1 MTGSLRNKLLL
12 YLALITCILWVG
24 IAPWLYI
31 TIKSNV
37 REVLDDRL
45 AASANMLATMVKE
58 YGLDRAGLN
67 PEDFSK
73 HYYSHQSP
81 PDSIACRVSRLDGT
95 MIASSGEGNPQ
106 ILQSVP
112 EGYSFAHDDGL
123 IWRVYRLSRNGI
135 TVTTAEKI
143 DKRRQL
149 LNFILIGVMVPL
161 IFAVLAMLTTLYFII
176 KQVFKPLTKLES
188 QFASRSG
195 DSLSSIA
202 IEGVPF
208 EIKGVITEFNSL
220 LERVQTVI
228 ENERRFTA
236 NAAHE
241 LRTPLAGIS
250 TQLQIAMLKADK
262 NSQDCLQKAEVAVKQ
277 LSQMLDQ
284 LLMLARLD
292 SSQITTV
299 SSQTD
304 AESITDKALE
314 PLLPLARERE
324 IIINKQYQ
332 PGELN
337 LPEELAVL
345 ALRNAIKNAIQFSSA
360 GQTVSIRVSAD
371 RKITR
376 WEIEDAGGGVP
387 ESMLPSIT
395 QRFVHDRKKGNFGLG
410 LSITKA
416 IIELLQGS
424 LMLQNT
430 ANGFRVTICL
440 PNGSSSPADG
450 TQSEITT

>member
-1 MTGSLRNKLLL
+1 MTGSIRNKLLL
-12 YLALITCILWVG
+12 YLVLITLILWIG

-37 REVLDDRL
+37 KEVLDDRL

-73 HYYSHQSP
+73 RYSSQQTS

-95 MIASSGEGNPQ
+95 MIASSGGGHRQ

-112 EGYSFAHDDGL
+112 EGYSFAYDDGQV
-123 IWRVYRLSRNGI
+123 WRVYRLSRNGI
-135 TVTTAEKI
+135 NVTTAEKI

-161 IFAVLAMLTTLYFII
+161 IFAVMAMLITVYFII
-176 KQVFKPLTKLES
+176 KQVFQPLTKLER

-195 DSLSSIA
+195 NSLSPIA
-202 IEGVPF
+202 TQDVPV
-208 EIKGVITEFNSL
+208 EIRGVITEFNQL
-220 LERVQTVI
+220 LERVSTVI

-236 NAAHE
+236 DAAHE

-250 TQLQIAMLKADK
+250 TQLQVAMIRADK
-262 NSQDCLQKAEVAVKQ
+262 DTLDSLQKAELAVKQ

-299 SSQTD
+299 SSLTD

-314 PLLPLARERE
+314 PLLSLASQKE
-324 IIINKQYQ
+324 IVIKKEYQ
-332 PGELN
+332 FCELN

-345 ALRNAIKNAIQFSSA
+345 ALRNAIKNAIQFSLA
-360 GQTVSIRVSAD
+360 GQSVSIRISANH
-371 RKITR
+371 KITR
-376 WEIEDAGGGVP
+376 WEIEDTAGGVP

-416 IIELLQGS
+416 IVELLQGS

-440 PNGSSSPADG
+440 PNSSPSP
-450 TQSEITT
+450 TEVTPS

>member
-1 MTGSLRNKLLL
+1 MIGSIRNKLLL
-12 YLALITCILWVG
+12 YLVLITLILWVG
-24 IAPWLYI
+24 IAPWLYV

-37 REVLDDRL
+37 KEVLDDRL

-67 PEDFSK
+67 PKDFSRR
-73 HYYSHQSP
+73 YSSQQSS

-95 MIASSGEGNPQ
+95 MIASSGGGHRQ

-112 EGYSFAHDDGL
+112 EGYSFAYDDGQV
-123 IWRVYRLSRNGI
+123 WRVYRLSRNGI
-135 TVTTAEKI
+135 NVTTAEKI

-161 IFAVLAMLTTLYFII
+161 IFAVMAMLITVYFIT
-176 KQVFKPLTKLES
+176 KQVFRPLTKLER

-195 DSLSSIA
+195 NSLSPIA
-202 IEGVPF
+202 TQDVPV
-208 EIKGVITEFNSL
+208 EIRGVITEFNQL
-220 LERVQTVI
+220 LERVSIVI

-236 NAAHE
+236 DAAHE
-241 LRTPLAGIS
+241 LRTPLAGIT
-250 TQLQIAMLKADK
+250 TQLQVAMIRADE
-262 NSQDCLQKAEVAVKQ
+262 NTLGSLQKAELAVKH

-299 SSQTD
+299 SSPSD
-304 AESITDKALE
+304 AVSITDKAME
-314 PLLPLARERE
+314 PLLPLARQKGILIKKE
-324 IIINKQYQ
+324 YQ
-332 PGELN
+332 FCELN

-360 GQTVSIRVSAD
+360 GQSVLIRVSAD
-371 RKITR
+371 DKITR
-376 WEIEDAGGGVP
+376 WEIEDTAGGVP

-424 LMLQNT
+424 LVMQNT
-430 ANGFRVTICL
+430 TNGFRVTICF
-440 PNGSSSPADG
+440 PNMPSN
-450 TQSEITT
+450 Q